1 MVAGPIICEEIWK
14 MAVGFGIQSLN
25 IAEQVRK
32 TLFNEHK
39 ADQLLCLLLS
49 QAKSMRKVFP
59 LGMVTLFCFHMLL
72 CIFLFLKH
80 FLFHL

>member
-32 TLFNEHK
+32 TYLMNTKLTNYF
-39 ADQLLCLLLS
+39 
-49 QAKSMRKVFP
+49 VYF
-59 LGMVTLFCFHMLL
+59 
-72 CIFLFLKH
+72 
-80 FLFHL
+80 

>member
-1 MVAGPIICEEIWK
+1 
-14 MAVGFGIQSLN
+14 MAVGFGIQSRN

-49 QAKSMRKVFP
+49 KAKSMRKIFP
-59 LGMVTLFCFHMLL
+59 LGMVTLFCFHML
-72 CIFLFLKH
+72 
-80 FLFHL
+80 

>member
-39 ADQLLCLLLS
+39 ADQLLCLLLNK
-49 QAKSMRKVFP
+49 AKSMRKIFP
-59 LGMVTLFCFHMLL
+59 LGMVALFCFHML
-72 CIFLFLKH
+72 
-80 FLFHL
+80 